1 MGKQKKPTRQQI
13 WRKRY
18 PKRYLAHLTVQ
29 NAMRLGLIKRKP
41 CEVCGDPKTDAH
53 HDSYSSDRLLDVRFL
68 CRRHH
73 KQHHAKGPKDGA

>member
-1 MGKQKKPTRQQI
+1 MTKERKPTRQQM
-13 WRKRY
+13 WRKRH

-29 NAMRLGLIKRKP
+29 NAMRLGVIERKP

-53 HDSYSSDRLLDVRFL
+53 HPDYSRPLDVQWL

-73 KQHHAKGPKDGA
+73 KQLHAKGGSNGA

>member
-1 MGKQKKPTRQQI
+1 MAEKPTRPTRQQK

-18 PKRYLAHLTVQ
+18 PKRYLAHLATQ
-29 NAMRLGLIKRKP
+29 NAMRLGVIERGP

-53 HDSYSSDRLLDVRFL
+53 HDDYDRPFEVRFL

-73 KQHHAKGPKDGA
+73 KAHHARGRRNGA

>member
-1 MGKQKKPTRQQI
+1 MTKERKPTRQQM
-13 WRKRY
+13 WRKRH

-29 NAMRLGLIKRKP
+29 NAMRLGVIERKP

-53 HDSYSSDRLLDVRFL
+53 HDDYDRPYVVRFL

-73 KQHHAKGPKDGA
+73 KAHHAKAGDNGA